1 LPWAPPHGALG
12 VATGA
17 IAIGTAVTLRSTTI
31 IITIRII
38 ILTVTLIAKG
48 KVIGSIIRNIEGTL
62 LTVTGEQQTSLG
74 QTIGSSQALVVQAA
88 EPGPA
93 IGRVAELEQAI
104 APAAE
109 LALEIVREAELEQA
123 IVPGVELEHGLV
135 AEELG
140 LVPGAAVPEHVLV
153 AVELEHGPAGAVL
166 ARGRP
171 HDRLAVPLGIKSV
184 TALHHHGLAPVPAV
198 EDLAAVVET
207 TRELAAPEVVAAWAA
222 AE

>member
-1 LPWAPPHGALG
+1 MLPHGALG

-17 IAIGTAVTLRSTTI
+17 IAIGTAATLRSTTI
-31 IITIRII
+31 IITIRTT

-48 KVIGSIIRNIEGTL
+48 RVIGSIIRNIEGTL

-74 QTIGSSQALVVQAA
+74 RTIDSSQALVVQAA

-93 IGRVAELEQAI
+93 IDRVAEL
-104 APAAE
+104 
-109 LALEIVREAELEQA
+109 VQA
-123 IVPGVELEHGLV
+123 IVLGAEGVLETVPAVELEPAIDRVVVRAQVIVPAEAEPELV
-135 AEELG
+135 LE
-140 LVPGAAVPEHVLV
+140 AAVPEHDLV
-153 AVELEHGPAGAVL
+153 VAL
-166 ARGRP
+166 ALAQAAAALQTDRP

-207 TRELAAPEVVAAWAA
+207 TRERAAPEVVAAWAA
-222 AE
+222 AG